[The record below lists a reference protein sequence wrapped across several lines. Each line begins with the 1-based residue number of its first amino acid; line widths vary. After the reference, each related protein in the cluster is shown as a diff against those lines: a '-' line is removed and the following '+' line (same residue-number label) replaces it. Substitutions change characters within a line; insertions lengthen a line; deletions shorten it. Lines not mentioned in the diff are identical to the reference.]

1 MARIRVRGSPRWCG
15 KILPRPRRTVGGEKA
30 GRPEPYKRGTGA
42 RAPAWTVLQVLVALV
57 LGVSGL
63 LTRTRHP
70 SPPAVPTVR
79 FSGCLMVG
87 SQLRFPWSVRVCLMP
102 GSCSVFSVL
111 APFWHAEGTTR
122 ALVVLVPLNARGL
135 HLARARGGHAAR
147 ARRPGARRSLP
158 RCVNQCSLPG
168 PRLRTG
174 EPLTSPLP

>member
-1 MARIRVRGSPRWCG
+1 MRRRNCKIEEWLSRILKDHLLRRSGHTVQDRPSWSVRWADIPELSVSARRCPMAWQQYWQQSRRTPRWSS
-15 KILPRPRRTVGGEKA
+15 TF
-30 GRPEPYKRGTGA
+30 
-42 RAPAWTVLQVLVALV
+42 
-57 LGVSGL
+57 
-63 LTRTRHP
+63 
-70 SPPAVPTVR
+70 R

-87 SQLRFPWSVRVCLMP
+87 SQLRFPWSVRVCLVP

-158 RCVNQCSLPG
+158 RCVNQCSLSG

>member
-1 MARIRVRGSPRWCG
+1 MKKRGDRSHTHG
-15 KILPRPRRTVGGEKA
+15 
-30 GRPEPYKRGTGA
+30 GTGA
-42 RAPAWTVLQVLVALV
+42 RAPAWAVLRVLVALV
-57 LGVSGL
+57 LVVSAVIGANVATL
-63 LTRTRHP
+63 RHQRYRL
-70 SPPAVPTVR
+70 VR

-87 SQLRFPWSVRVCLMP
+87 SQLRFPWSVRVCLVP